1 MRPDRRPATR
11 QHGTTGPGPDPRARP
26 RPGVLRLTPDRIRE
40 AEFPRSP
47 LGHRGIDEEEVRR
60 FLSEIAEEVA
70 TRDAADAAA
79 RATIDHYKRALARW
93 QAERN
98 DELTGASD
106 TGTPAEAVDVLTRAQ
121 HEADAYVAEAKE
133 YGQQLVED
141 ARARAQT
148 ILDEARSWT
157 QRATPV
163 QVITPRQPVTPTQ
176 QPIIHAPGPTPVR
189 SSARGHA
196 QAPTRAP
203 DTTLGRS
210 HLLWTRT
217 FLASLRNVETQIRT
231 AREALS
237 SEFARFDRTTPQDV
251 PTA

>member
-1 MRPDRRPATR
+1 M
-11 QHGTTGPGPDPRARP
+11 
-26 RPGVLRLTPDRIRE
+26 LRLTPDRIRE
-40 AEFPRSP
+40 AEFPRTP
-47 LGHRGIDEEEVRR
+47 LGRRGLDEEEVRR
-60 FLSEIAEEVA
+60 FLLEIAEEVA

-79 RATIDHYKRALARW
+79 QATIDHYKRALTLW

-133 YGQQLVED
+133 YGQHLVED

-148 ILDEARSWT
+148 ILDEARSRA

-163 QVITPRQPVTPTQ
+163 QVITPRQPVTPTRE
-176 QPIIHAPGPTPVR
+176 PIIHETGPTPVR
-189 SSARGHA
+189 SPAPGHA
-196 QAPTRAP
+196 QAPTRAA
-203 DTTLGRS
+203 DITLDRS

-217 FLASLRNVETQIRT
+217 FLASLRNVEAQIRT

-237 SEFARFDRTTPQDV
+237 SEFARLDRTIPQDV